1 MNKNLKAGIMIVS
14 ILLFLA
20 FLIAGYI
27 GYVNLSKTYEE
38 NANINESVSN
48 DSNHYQAPDILVTD
62 KDGNVYTLDDFK
74 GKPIVLNF
82 WASWCPP
89 CQSEMPN
96 FDEVFAENQDDIQFL
111 MVSLVDGNKET
122 QATATQFVEDKG
134 YSFPIFFDK
143 NSTSAINYSV
153 SSIPT
158 SIFIDKDGYVVDTHT
173 GALSKSMLEAKI
185 EEIR

>member
-1 MNKNLKAGIMIVS
+1 MFVG
-14 ILLFLA
+14 

-27 GYVNLSKTYEE
+27 GYVNLSKNYED
-38 NANINESVSN
+38 NLNINESASN
-48 DSNHYQAPDILVTD
+48 DSNHYQAPDILITD
-62 KDGNVYTLDDFK
+62 ADGNVYTLDDFI

-96 FDEVFAENQDDIQFL
+96 FNEVYAENKDDIQFL
-111 MVSLVDGNKET
+111 MVALVDGNKET
-122 QATATQFVEDKG
+122 ESTATQFIEDKG
-134 YSFPIFFDK
+134 YSFPIFFDSQT
-143 NSTSAINYSV
+143 STAINYSV

-158 SIFIDKDGYVVDTHT
+158 SVFIDKDGYVVDTHT

-185 EEIR
+185 DEIR